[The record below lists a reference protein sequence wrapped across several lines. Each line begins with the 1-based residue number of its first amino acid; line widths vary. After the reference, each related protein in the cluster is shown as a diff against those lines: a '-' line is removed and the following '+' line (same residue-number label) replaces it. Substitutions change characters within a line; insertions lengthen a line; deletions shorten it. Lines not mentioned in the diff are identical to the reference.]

1 MLYIKLE
8 CNFLA
13 RYGPES
19 LSASKGCI
27 LYECPRQGSRPPF
40 LWALSRSV
48 SKPLGV
54 STPELVNCSTPSFVH
69 TTQTTALDR
78 RSRAFAAIERPPNLG
93 SGPLNQAAN
102 ASWSRQHPVG
112 PKHTFL
118 WPRQVLCMRCNH
130 HRHNPTVQ
138 RAGSLNGILF
148 LANAVTS
155 VAGPPDAWIQ
165 DYEGAKQSASE
176 ILTLIQVKRQRESVP
191 LAMAHC
197 ACVAALGSGRF
208 CLAVLL
214 WTKRLHNNNA
224 NAYVTEAN
232 WRACDRNHIQ
242 ARGGDWE

>member
-1 MLYIKLE
+1 MLYIELE
-8 CNFLA
+8 CKFF
-13 RYGPES
+13 GKIWS

-27 LYECPRQGSRPPF
+27 FVRVPPTGFPTSISMGLWGFKPKCQQTPWCQHPRTCQ
-40 LWALSRSV
+40 LQHALFCTYDPDYLPHLTGAR
-48 SKPLGV
+48 
-54 STPELVNCSTPSFVH
+54 ELLRQLSDCS
-69 TTQTTALDR
+69 
-78 RSRAFAAIERPPNLG
+78 PNLG

-176 ILTLIQVKRQRESVP
+176 ILTLIQVKRQR
-191 LAMAHC
+191 
-197 ACVAALGSGRF
+197 
-208 CLAVLL
+208 
-214 WTKRLHNNNA
+214 
-224 NAYVTEAN
+224 
-232 WRACDRNHIQ
+232 
-242 ARGGDWE
+242 